1 MPYNLKN
8 KNRVC
13 IPDSSDSDSNIT
25 FYRKERLRHV
35 KKIKRNLQTICD
47 NDSPMMTG
55 SDNDIALITQRDN
68 INHIDIINADN
79 NKHKK
84 MGSQINI
91 EASSSESDIIA
102 TKGLRR
108 SRRKRT
114 KVQAEYLYDFDSD
127 SSASLMQNKR
137 KLSRSSSAKQQAKKS
152 GTIEVGSCSQIM
164 ESESNEK
171 DSVIQNRENV
181 SKPSSMKKQHNK
193 SNTVEV
199 TEDICNEK
207 NYDDIDIIASSP
219 MANTKEAKN
228 EKEQDD
234 HVDYKPY
241 ITKVLEDSKNR
252 FTMFKSQ
259 ITYLQEKF
267 NKDEVVH
274 LQDANN
280 IIFMLTCIISKL
292 KEELTDHQHNL
303 MDAVIEC
310 RMQNSP
316 NCIISS
322 MHHERFLNNNHLQV
336 QRKTHSPFN
345 GDKLISTSVSRK
357 RPLQIIK
364 ISRNILQPS
373 DKNIVPHI
381 NRKQNNIEL
390 ASKENNFLTSVQV
403 DEDNVTVQNDKF
415 HFSIYDEETVIDG
428 NEKNLIGN
436 ISNMKSN
443 LRLSEDK
450 RKDRPIIKY
459 DFFKNILNTQ
469 KLMQLDSDVDSTC
482 STLNLFFSEDVDEPE
497 NNDIDTID
505 ARDKTGSHVSEVT
518 LNTLNN
524 NNTQKRSLSRI
535 NSIETTILP
544 HRPAINTKKVFSR
557 VKKEMFSTSM
567 SNENLIQEI
576 SNANDLNTNYHSKYT
591 DEKLQMNCRVLI
603 EKCRL

>member
-8 KNRVC
+8 KSRVF
-13 IPDSSDSDSNIT
+13 IPDSSDSDSNVT
-25 FYRKERLRHV
+25 FYQKERLRHV

-55 SDNDIALITQRDN
+55 SD
-68 INHIDIINADN
+68 
-79 NKHKK
+79 KK

-102 TKGLRR
+102 TNGLRR
-108 SRRKRT
+108 SRRTQT

-137 KLSRSSSAKQQAKKS
+137 KLLRSSSTKKRAKKS
-152 GTIEVGSCSQIM
+152 GTIEVGSCSQVM
-164 ESESNEK
+164 ESESTEK

-207 NYDDIDIIASSP
+207 NYDDIDIIASCP
-219 MANTKEAKN
+219 IANIKEAKN

-267 NKDEVVH
+267 NKDEVVN

-280 IIFMLTCIISKL
+280 IIFVLTCIISKL

-322 MHHERFLNNNHLQV
+322 MHNERFLNNNHLQV

-345 GDKLISTSVSRK
+345 SDKLISTSVSRK
-357 RPLQIIK
+357 RPLQMIK

-373 DKNIVPHI
+373 DKNLVPHI
-381 NRKQNNIEL
+381 NQ
-390 ASKENNFLTSVQV
+390 
-403 DEDNVTVQNDKF
+403 
-415 HFSIYDEETVIDG
+415 
-428 NEKNLIGN
+428 
-436 ISNMKSN
+436 
-443 LRLSEDK
+443 
-450 RKDRPIIKY
+450 
-459 DFFKNILNTQ
+459 
-469 KLMQLDSDVDSTC
+469 
-482 STLNLFFSEDVDEPE
+482 DVDEPE

-544 HRPAINTKKVFSR
+544 HRPAINTKKIFSS
-557 VKKEMFSTSM
+557 VKKDMFSTSM

-576 SNANDLNTNYHSKYT
+576 FNANDLNTNYRSKYT

-603 EKCRL
+603 EKYRL